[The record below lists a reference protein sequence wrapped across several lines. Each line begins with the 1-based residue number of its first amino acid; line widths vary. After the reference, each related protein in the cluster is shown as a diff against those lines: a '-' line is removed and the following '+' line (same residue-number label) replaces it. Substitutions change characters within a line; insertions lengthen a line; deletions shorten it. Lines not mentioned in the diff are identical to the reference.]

1 MKAGVLFTILAMC
14 INVLCMAGESGR
26 VVFVR
31 DNEIYT
37 ANGDGSNIRRITVDG
52 KQKQW
57 PKWSPDGTRIAYL
70 TEGDMSANPK
80 SRSKIEI
87 ISASGKH
94 VGTAP
99 VLVTLPDGTPV
110 AGIRWVE
117 LIGWYDFDHV
127 FAAGS
132 ANPYVVEYRT
142 IDIRTGRMGG
152 YGGGNFATCATKG
165 QVAFWTPVFPTHRS
179 MQLEVNDKEMGFGF
193 PDAIDGIPDI
203 HVPLQWTPDC
213 QYLAFLDL
221 RPPATLVLVRAN
233 RVEGKV
239 RLPQEG
245 IFHPDGLTPD
255 GTGLLLAGSKKTL
268 IYDFQKNTLSEAPPA
283 IVKQVRLQRAAR
295 EGMVQK
301 LGGTD
306 PDWFPQ
312 GPSPGSASG
321 E

>member
-1 MKAGVLFTILAMC
+1 MKAGVLLTILAMC
-14 INVLCMAGESGR
+14 ANVLCTAGTSGR

-31 DNEIYT
+31 DSEIYT
-37 ANGDGSNIRRITVDG
+37 ANEDGSNIRRITLDG
-52 KQKQW
+52 KRKQW
-57 PKWSPDGTRIAYL
+57 PKWSPEGKRIAYL
-70 TEGDMSANPK
+70 TEGDMRATPK
-80 SRSKIEI
+80 SRGTIRI
-87 ISASGKH
+87 INTSGEQAGSAS
-94 VGTAP
+94 

-110 AGIRWVE
+110 AGMRGVE

-152 YGGGNFATCATKG
+152 YGGGNFATCATMG
-165 QVAFWTPVFPTHRS
+165 RVAFWTPEFPTHRS
-179 MQLEVNDKEMGFGF
+179 MQLQVNDKEMGFGF

-213 QYLAFLDL
+213 QYLAFIDL

-233 RVEGKV
+233 KVERKMD
-239 RLPQEG
+239 LPEEG
-245 IFHPDGLTPD
+245 SFHLDGLTPD
-255 GTGLLLAGSKKTL
+255 GTGLLLAGSKRTL
-268 IYDFQKNTLSEAPPA
+268 VYDFRKNTISEAPPA
-283 IVKQVRLQRAAR
+283 ILKQVKLQRTAR

-312 GPSPGSASG
+312 EPSPGLASS